1 MSDNDVDTTRSIP
14 LNTWMLAV
22 LGAIVIYM
30 IWIGISGAPI
40 PEWVYWITT
49 IL

>member
-1 MSDNDVDTTRSIP
+1 MTTDGTGIP
-14 LNTWMLAV
+14 KLNAAI
-22 LGAIVIYM
+22 LGVFAILVIYM
-30 IWIGISGAPI
+30 IWIGISGTPI